1 MINKKTKIYH
11 LILYGILF
19 LATFLTTTLAGVQ
32 WLNQDPLELSNFSSG
47 IQYSS
52 FILIFLLSHEF
63 GHYFAAKFH
72 NVETTLPYFIP
83 APPFLINPFG
93 TMGALI
99 RMKSTPRTTSA
110 LFDIG
115 IAGPIAGFCVSII
128 FLVLGFFTLPQ
139 KDYIFTIH
147 PEYQAL
153 NIIPSN
159 GLYFGDSLLFTIFE
173 KIIPKSVFFP
183 PMNEIYHYPYLC
195 VGWFGLFVTGL
206 NLMPVG
212 QLDGG
217 HIVYAMFGNKI
228 HRIVAR
234 IFFFSLILAG
244 LISVIHAIISQIYPA
259 SIGWL
264 VWGIMLYF
272 IVKLDHP
279 QTAIVEHLSTRR
291 KLLGLFSLVIFI
303 LSFSPIPFIDIP

>member
-1 MINKKTKIYH
+1 MIHKKTKIYQS
-11 LILYGILF
+11 ILYGSLF
-19 LATFLTTTLAGVQ
+19 LATFFTTTLAGVQ
-32 WLNQDPLELSNFSSG
+32 WLNRDPLELSNLPFG
-47 IQYSS
+47 FQYS
-52 FILIFLLSHEF
+52 FLILIFLLSHEF
-63 GHYFAAKFH
+63 GHFFAAKYH
-72 NVETTLPYFIP
+72 RVETTLPYFIP

-115 IAGPIAGFCVSII
+115 IAGPIAGFCVSLI
-128 FLVLGFFTLPQ
+128 FLLVGFLTLPT

-147 PEYQAL
+147 PEYREL
-153 NIIPSN
+153 SMIPSN
-159 GLYFGDSLLFTIFE
+159 GLYFGDSLLFWMVKNLVPTSDFI
-173 KIIPKSVFFP
+173 P

-217 HIVYAMFGNKI
+217 HIVFAMFGKKI

-234 IFFFSLILAG
+234 IFFFTLILTG
-244 LISVIHAIISQIYPA
+244 LISIIPAITSQIYPA

-264 VWGIMLYF
+264 VWGIILYF
-272 IVKLDHP
+272 VVKLDHP
-279 QTAIVEHLSTRR
+279 ETAVIESLSTNR
-291 KLLGLFSLVIFI
+291 KLLGLFSIIIFI
-303 LSFSPIPFIDIP
+303 ISFPPIPFIDIP